1 MSTNINGQRRIPI
14 INGASSDDHPKAASI
29 KGNTTTALSAI
40 SMPPMAQNVKNSD
53 VRLSHTMPRF
63 SSSS

>member
-1 MSTNINGQRRIPI
+1 MPI
-14 INGASSDDHPKAASI
+14 INGASSADQPKAASTS
-29 KGNTTTALSAI
+29 GNTTTALSAI

-53 VRLSHTMPRF
+53 TRFSQTMPRF